1 MISKKEPVILAGI
14 LVGMGCTVECTVN
27 AIKASQLGT
36 DEHTYTHFRIQK
48 VSPNLQ
54 NGQYQLSCAGRT
66 IPVQR
71 QVGGL
76 WVSVGP

>member
-1 MISKKEPVILAGI
+1 MTSKKEPVILAGV
-14 LVGMGCTVECTVN
+14 LVGMGCTEECIVS
-27 AIKASQLGT
+27 AIKVSLLGT
-36 DEHTYTHFRIQK
+36 DEYEYTRFRIQK